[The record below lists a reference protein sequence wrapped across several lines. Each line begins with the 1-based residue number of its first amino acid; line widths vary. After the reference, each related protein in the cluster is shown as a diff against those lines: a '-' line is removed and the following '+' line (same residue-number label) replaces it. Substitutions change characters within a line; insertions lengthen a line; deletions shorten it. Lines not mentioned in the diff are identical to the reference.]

1 MSKVI
6 NDVEGL
12 VEDLVVELKELVE
25 AQRIALKGRDEHLD
39 ALSREVDILRAENAT
54 YAKCFDKK
62 MESYY
67 ED

>member
-1 MSKVI
+1 MSKKRTFRESLS
-6 NDVEGL
+6 NDVE
-12 VEDLVVELKELVE
+12 DLKDLVE
-25 AQRIALKGRDEHLD
+25 AQLAALNGRDEHLD

-67 ED
+67 DD